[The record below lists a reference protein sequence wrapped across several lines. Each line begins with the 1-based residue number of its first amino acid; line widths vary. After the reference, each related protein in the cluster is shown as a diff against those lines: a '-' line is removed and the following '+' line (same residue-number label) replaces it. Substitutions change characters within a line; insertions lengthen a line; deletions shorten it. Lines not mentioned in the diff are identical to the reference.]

1 MLVSRILKAEPAV
14 NEANV
19 LKLLER
25 GPIDRKDLFVHF
37 KATYPDKEPNVDGI
51 RGGNLDQM
59 LKRLERART
68 ICLIRIEGSRA
79 ATHGSAA
86 SRTRVLV
93 SLSPPPAIKEAP
105 RSSLAPDDAGLL
117 PFPLP
122 GPSATDAPDA

>member
-51 RGGNLDQM
+51 RGGNLDQI
-59 LKRLERART
+59 LKRLERAGT
-68 ICLIRIEGSRA
+68 ACLSRIEGSRSH
-79 ATHGSAA
+79 HGGAI
-86 SRTRVLV
+86 SRSRVLV
-93 SLSPPPAIKEAP
+93 SLTPPVAPMEAP
-105 RSSLAPDDAGLL
+105 RVRPAPDASGFTLAAL
-117 PFPLP
+117 PA
-122 GPSATDAPDA
+122 PSATDAPDA